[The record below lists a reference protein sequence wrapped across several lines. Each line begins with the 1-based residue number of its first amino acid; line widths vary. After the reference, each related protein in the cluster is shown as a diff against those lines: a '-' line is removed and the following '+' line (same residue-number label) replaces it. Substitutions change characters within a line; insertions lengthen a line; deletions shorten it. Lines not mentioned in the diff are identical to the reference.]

1 MMMIRALLQNDYSNV
16 KFDRCLASAGNSF
29 RCHCAGSEPHEII
42 DVGQAHKFTPV
53 KPHPTTAVCL
63 WITGRQHYL
72 GLDPELAG
80 MTMERCF
87 EENAAIG
94 DR

>member
-1 MMMIRALLQNDYSNV
+1 MLQNDYSNV
-16 KFDRCLASAGNSF
+16 KFDRCLAYAGNSF
-29 RCHCAGSEPHEII
+29 RYHCTGGEPHEII

-53 KPHPTTAVCL
+53 KPASHNCL
-63 WITGRQHYL
+63 MLVDYGSQHYP
-72 GLDPELAG
+72 GLDPELTG